1 MNLISTHN
9 VYKTQNQHFIFS
21 RYVLYGI
28 PLIDYVLYYVGQI
41 GRVQMPLLG
50 FNEMHSKDKS
60 WENQY

>member
-1 MNLISTHN
+1 MNLISTHD
-9 VYKTQNQHFIFS
+9 VYKKQNLHFIFGQYGL
-21 RYVLYGI
+21 YVI
-28 PLIDYVLYYVGQI
+28 PLIDYVLYYEHQM